1 LREINIDVFIKR
13 RKELKL
19 SQVKLCEGIC
29 TQATL
34 SKFENNGR
42 VPSLTILNK
51 LCARLGLMVDD
62 LYQDSMASTSKIRDL
77 LNRAEKELMMENY
90 QEVIDILEGIKPEK
104 IEFIPLKTQFYYLR
118 GLLNALTNQD
128 PVNTMFD
135 FSQILDDLDDK
146 HQSIFTQLAYLG
158 SGVMYSRVQQNEK
171 ADFYFSKIYHYI
183 EENQKETESVQ
194 DDEDN
199 HYLRILTLI
208 FYTAEYDASKGNIK
222 CSNGLVKMGIDLC
235 SEYHVT
241 YYLPRLKLQAAQNAI
256 NDDKPAKEVNR
267 LMNEALAFAHI
278 NNNQVVEIRVA
289 ALKTQYEKGNNK
301 SLSNEENV

>member
-1 LREINIDVFIKR
+1 MREINIDVFIKR

-62 LYQDSMASTSKIRDL
+62 LYQDSTTSTAKVRDN
-77 LNRAEKELMMENY
+77 LNHAEKELMMENY
-90 QEVIDILEGIKPEK
+90 QEVIDILSEIKPEK

-118 GLLNALTNQD
+118 GLLNALTNQQ
-128 PVNTMFD
+128 PVDILFD

-146 HQSIFTQLAYLG
+146 HQSIYTQLAYLG
-158 SGVMYSRVQQNEK
+158 SGVMYSREKQNEK
-171 ADFYFSKIYHYI
+171 AEFYFEKIYQFI
-183 EENQKETESVQ
+183 ETYHHEPTKDS
-194 DDEDN
+194 DDEDD
-199 HYLRILTLI
+199 HYLKILTLI
-208 FYTAEYDASKGNIK
+208 FFTSEYYATKGNINL
-222 CSNGLVKMGIDLC
+222 SNKLVKMGIDLC

-256 NDDKPAKEVNR
+256 DEKKPNAEIKR

-289 ALKTQYEKGNNK
+289 ALRTKYDKDNKTI
-301 SLSNEENV
+301 ENA

>member
-1 LREINIDVFIKR
+1 MNIDVFIKR

-19 SQVKLCEGIC
+19 SQVKLCEDIC

-62 LYQDSMASTSKIRDL
+62 LYQDSMASTAKIRDL
-77 LNRAEKELMMENY
+77 LDRAEKELMMENY
-90 QEVIDILEGIKPEK
+90 QTVIDILAKVKPEK
-104 IEFIPLKTQFYYLR
+104 IEFVPLKTQFYYLR
-118 GLLNALTNQD
+118 GLLNALTNQK
-128 PVNTMFD
+128 PVDIMFD
-135 FSQILDDLDDK
+135 FSQILDDLDDS

-158 SGVMYSRVQQNEK
+158 SGVMYSREKQNDK
-171 ADFYFSKIYHYI
+171 ADFYFSKIFDYI
-183 EENQKETESVQ
+183 KENQEKTEVKE
-194 DDEDN
+194 DKDN

-208 FYTAEYDASKGNIK
+208 FFTAEYNASKGKIK
-222 CSNGLVKMGIDLC
+222 ISDELVKMGIDLC

-256 NDDKPAKEVNR
+256 SDNKSTTEIER

-278 NNNQVVEIRVA
+278 NDNQVVEVRVA
-289 ALKTQYEKGNNK
+289 ALRTQFEKNK
-301 SLSNEENV
+301 

>member
-1 LREINIDVFIKR
+1 MKEINIGVFISK

-51 LCARLGLMVDD
+51 LCARLGLTVDD
-62 LYQDSMASTSKIRDL
+62 LYQDSMASTAKIRDL
-77 LNRAEKELMMENY
+77 LNKAEKELMMEDY
-90 QEVIDILEGIKPEK
+90 QGVIDILSGIKPDK

-118 GLLNALTNQD
+118 GLLNALTNQK
-128 PVNTMFD
+128 PVDIMFD

-146 HQSIFTQLAYLG
+146 HQTIFTQLAYLG
-158 SGVMYSRVQQNEK
+158 SGVMYAREQQNDK
-171 ADFYFSKIYHYI
+171 ADFYFGKIYHYI
-183 EENQKETESVQ
+183 VENKKNTEDVI
-194 DDEDN
+194 DDKDN

-208 FYTAEYDASKGNIK
+208 FFTAEYDASKGNIK
-222 CSNGLVKMGIDLC
+222 CSDKLVKMGIDLC
-235 SEYHVT
+235 ADYHVT

-256 NDDKPAKEVNR
+256 NDNKSEKEITA
-267 LMNEALAFAHI
+267 LMNDALAFARI

-289 ALKTQYEKGNNK
+289 ALRTQYEKNTNR
-301 SLSNEENV
+301 ENV